1 MEEEEEEEEDN
12 KRRGV
17 FFSYFFTFRIHEAW
31 TLETSKK
38 KAIFEKY
45 VDVLCVYVIYI
56 YIYIYMMKYICMMMN
71 VVHNCAVVRSFVLL
85 LLS

>member
-1 MEEEEEEEEDN
+1 M
-12 KRRGV
+12 
-17 FFSYFFTFRIHEAW
+17 FFSYFFTFWIHEAW
-31 TLETSKK
+31 TFRETSKK

-56 YIYIYMMKYICMMMN
+56 YICMMMN

>member
-1 MEEEEEEEEDN
+1 M
-12 KRRGV
+12 
-17 FFSYFFTFRIHEAW
+17 FFSYFFTVWIHEAW

-56 YIYIYMMKYICMMMN
+56 YYMMMN

>member
-1 MEEEEEEEEDN
+1 M
-12 KRRGV
+12 
-17 FFSYFFTFRIHEAW
+17 FFSYFFTFWIHEAW
-31 TLETSKK
+31 TFRETSKK

-56 YIYIYMMKYICMMMN
+56 YYMMMN

>member
-1 MEEEEEEEEDN
+1 M
-12 KRRGV
+12 
-17 FFSYFFTFRIHEAW
+17 FFSYFFTFWIHEAW

-45 VDVLCVYVIYI
+45 VDVLCVYVYI
-56 YIYIYMMKYICMMMN
+56 YIYMMMN

>member
-1 MEEEEEEEEDN
+1 M
-12 KRRGV
+12 

-31 TLETSKK
+31 TSETTSKK

-56 YIYIYMMKYICMMMN
+56 YMMMN

>member
-1 MEEEEEEEEDN
+1 M
-12 KRRGV
+12 

-31 TLETSKK
+31 TLETTSKK

-56 YIYIYMMKYICMMMN
+56 YDDECSTQL
-71 VVHNCAVVRSFVLL
+71 CSCSFVRIVVAKLEKITL
-85 LLS
+85 

>member
-1 MEEEEEEEEDN
+1 M
-12 KRRGV
+12 
-17 FFSYFFTFRIHEAW
+17 FFSYFFTFWIHEAW

-56 YIYIYMMKYICMMMN
+56 YIYIYDDECSTQL
-71 VVHNCAVVRSFVLL
+71 CSCSFVRIVVAKLEKITL
-85 LLS
+85 

>member
-1 MEEEEEEEEDN
+1 M
-12 KRRGV
+12 
-17 FFSYFFTFRIHEAW
+17 FFSYFFTVWIHEAW

-56 YIYIYMMKYICMMMN
+56 YDDECSTQL
-71 VVHNCAVVRSFVLL
+71 CSCSFVRIVVAKLEKITL
-85 LLS
+85 

>member
-1 MEEEEEEEEDN
+1 M
-12 KRRGV
+12 

-56 YIYIYMMKYICMMMN
+56 YIYMMMN